1 LDLAKGADLS
11 FGRVVRDLL
20 GARRWDRAKV
30 RATSVPYTPSARPDP
45 VGAD

>member
-30 RATSVPYTPSARPDP
+30 RATSVP
-45 VGAD
+45 